1 MQNIITVENEWQDI
15 HVHAP
20 GCGHINRSVA
30 ALAGADVMEWPSEE
44 HAAVFFFGEP
54 AADHHDWG
62 TPEWSE
68 LVRREWKLAARR
80 FGCVSKV

>member
-1 MQNIITVENEWQDI
+1 MQNIVTVENEWQDI

-20 GCGHINRSVA
+20 GCSHVAKSVKE
-30 ALAGADVMEWPSEE
+30 LAGADVMPWDSEE

-62 TPEWSE
+62 TPEWAK
-68 LVRREWKLAARR
+68 LVRLNWKMAARV
-80 FGCVSKV
+80 FNCAK